1 MPTGAI
7 EVAVTELEVV
17 DPNERIEPTLHEPM
31 QICNFSTSSN
41 ISLEESKQMSMY
53 HWNTVTI
60 DLSPCAW
67 YYNQF

>member
-41 ISLEESKQMSMY
+41 ISLEESKPISMY
-53 HWNTVTI
+53 H
-60 DLSPCAW
+60 
-67 YYNQF
+67 